1 MLPHQI
7 YKRHLRPARIVQIRK
22 AIAQART
29 EMKQSACRFLRH
41 AGVAVGRSGD
51 DALEEAE
58 NATHFADPVERGDD
72 VYF

>member
-1 MLPHQI
+1 
-7 YKRHLRPARIVQIRK
+7 
-22 AIAQART
+22 
-29 EMKQSACRFLRH
+29 MKQSACRFLRH